1 MFSFDKISISKALS
15 YLFVASLWGITNPL
29 LKRASSIH
37 LTHQNDSMITMLKS
51 LIYDYRKLFP
61 FIFNQMGSLMFYY
74 LLANEPVTIAS
85 PLCNS
90 LTFTITSITAYY
102 LGERSQSP
110 LLLFSGIILVLL
122 GTYISFLS

>member
-1 MFSFDKISISKALS
+1 MKK
-15 YLFVASLWGITNPL
+15 NCQNL
-29 LKRASSIH
+29 L
-37 LTHQNDSMITMLKS
+37 
-51 LIYDYRKLFP
+51 P
-61 FIFNQMGSLMFYY
+61 FIFNQIGSLMFYY
-74 LLANEPVTIAS
+74 LLANEPVIIAS

-110 LLLFSGIILVLL
+110 LFLFLGITLVLL